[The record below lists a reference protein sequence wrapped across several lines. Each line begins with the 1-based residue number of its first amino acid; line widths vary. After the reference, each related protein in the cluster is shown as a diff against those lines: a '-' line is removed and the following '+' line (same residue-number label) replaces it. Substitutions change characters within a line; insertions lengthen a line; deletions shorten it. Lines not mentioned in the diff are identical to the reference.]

1 MLRGLVKGNNAF
13 VPTAALRVAVG
24 GGVDVAALLV
34 TERGRVRG
42 DADIVFPGAPVHPSG
57 AVRLSAA
64 AEGDEAGTV
73 WLDADLTAVEEAITR
88 VLVVTSTDDGS
99 LRDTPGLSVRV
110 VGPDGSAVVAYEVTD
125 AGDETA
131 MVLAELYRR
140 AGGWKF
146 RAVGQGYA
154 DGLTGLAT
162 DHGVELGEEPED
174 APLERDGTSP
184 GPEAPLME
192 TGAAFPETGAPLPE
206 PGEPLP
212 GPVAALPEPEDAPP
226 APVAPQALPHASKAA
241 GPPAQIPAQVPAAQ
255 APAKLPAARP
265 AGPGPD
271 PWPVALDLPVPAH
284 WPYAGN
290 VFEPRALEGSGSDVL
305 DVAGLPPG
313 PVLVDLAVR
322 TDGHTAVWTLTAA
335 NKEKDLLV
343 NSGKKDWQGRLL
355 AVVPLNGRLRLKLTA
370 AGPWHAR
377 VLPLAAARRLSEDT
391 LESWGPEV
399 LLHTG
404 EATDVAFHYRGDSN
418 FIVDSY
424 DLSGHEDPAELPE
437 PRYPYI
443 NEIGRRREALPVPG
457 GTVLV
462 HVQRGDGPW
471 RARLKQPSAAVA
483 WLRRVRD

>member
-1 MLRGLVKGNNAF
+1 MPAPEPQDPFMLRGLIKGNNAF

-57 AVRLSAA
+57 AVWLSAA

-73 WLDADLTAVEEAITR
+73 WLDVDLTAVEEAITR

-174 APLERDGTSP
+174 AP
-184 GPEAPLME
+184 
-192 TGAAFPETGAPLPE
+192 
-206 PGEPLP
+206 
-212 GPVAALPEPEDAPP
+212 P
-226 APVAPQALPHASKAA
+226 APVAPQALPHASKVA
-241 GPPAQIPAQVPAAQ
+241 GPPAQAPAAQ
-255 APAKLPAARP
+255 APAKLPAAHP
-265 AGPGPD
+265 AGPGPG

-370 AGPWHAR
+370 A
-377 VLPLAAARRLSEDT
+377 
-391 LESWGPEV
+391 
-399 LLHTG
+399 
-404 EATDVAFHYRGDSN
+404 
-418 FIVDSY
+418 
-424 DLSGHEDPAELPE
+424 
-437 PRYPYI
+437 
-443 NEIGRRREALPVPG
+443 EIGRA
-457 GTVLV
+457 
-462 HVQRGDGPW
+462 HV
-471 RARLKQPSAAVA
+471 
-483 WLRRVRD
+483 

>member
-1 MLRGLVKGNNAF
+1 MRGLIKGNNAF

-57 AVRLSAA
+57 AVWLSAA

-73 WLDADLTAVEEAITR
+73 WLDVDLTAVEEAITR

-174 APLERDGTSP
+174 AP
-184 GPEAPLME
+184 
-192 TGAAFPETGAPLPE
+192 
-206 PGEPLP
+206 
-212 GPVAALPEPEDAPP
+212 P
-226 APVAPQALPHASKAA
+226 APVAPQALPHASKVA
-241 GPPAQIPAQVPAAQ
+241 GPPAQAPAAQ
-255 APAKLPAARP
+255 APAKLPAAHP
-265 AGPGPD
+265 AGPGPG

-391 LESWGPEV
+391 LESGGPEV

-437 PRYPYI
+437 HRYPYI

>member
-57 AVRLSAA
+57 AVRLSADA
-64 AEGDEAGTV
+64 DTV

-99 LRDTPGLSVRV
+99 LRDAPGLSVRV

-154 DGLTGLAT
+154 DGLTGLAA
-162 DHGVELGEEPED
+162 DHGVETGQEPED
-174 APLERDGTSP
+174 TRPEPEDVHREAEDASP
-184 GPEAPLME
+184 EPEGIHPGL
-192 TGAAFPETGAPLPE
+192 GAPLPE
-206 PGEPLP
+206 P
-212 GPVAALPEPEDAPP
+212 EDTPPPP
-226 APVAPQALPHASKAA
+226 AAPQALPHASKVA
-241 GPPAQIPAQVPAAQ
+241 GPPAQAPAPVPAAQ
-255 APAKLPAARP
+255 SPAKVPDTRPGPAPAP
-265 AGPGPD
+265 GPGPG
-271 PWPVALDLPVPAH
+271 PWSVDLPFDLPVPEH

-290 VFEPRALEGSGSDVL
+290 VFAPRLLEGSGSDVL
-305 DVAGLPPG
+305 DAEGLPPG
-313 PVLVDLAVR
+313 PVMVDLAVR

-335 NKEKDLLV
+335 NKEEDLLV
-343 NSGKKDWQGRLL
+343 NSTKKDWRGRLL
-355 AVVPLNGRLRLKLTA
+355 AVVPPQGRLRLKLTA

-377 VLPLAAARRLSEDT
+377 VLPLAAARRLTEDT
-391 LESWGPEV
+391 LEAWGPEV

-424 DLSGHEDPAELPE
+424 DLAGHEDPARLPKD
-437 PRYPYI
+437 RYPYI

-462 HVQRGDGPW
+462 HVQRADGPW
-471 RARLKQPSAAVA
+471 RVRLKQPSAAVA